1 MQKLH
6 DDTEEIT
13 LVSILNE
20 GLVPFKRIIPKNDDA
35 FILEH
40 RVLNEINKTQI
51 VLFNTPGSES
61 QYKIFIYDKINKTI
75 LKSIEYNNI
84 NNTWSYYNKLCKVLD
99 RARHIIK
106 NN

>member
-1 MQKLH
+1 MQNLH
-6 DDTEEIT
+6 DDQEEIT
-13 LVSILNE
+13 LVSILND

-40 RVLNEINKTQI
+40 RVLNEINKRQI
-51 VLFNTPGSES
+51 ILFRTPGGES
-61 QYKIFIYDKINKTI
+61 LYKIFIYDKINKTI

-84 NNTWSYYNKLCKVLD
+84 NNTWSYFNTLCKTLD
-99 RARHIIK
+99 RERNVI